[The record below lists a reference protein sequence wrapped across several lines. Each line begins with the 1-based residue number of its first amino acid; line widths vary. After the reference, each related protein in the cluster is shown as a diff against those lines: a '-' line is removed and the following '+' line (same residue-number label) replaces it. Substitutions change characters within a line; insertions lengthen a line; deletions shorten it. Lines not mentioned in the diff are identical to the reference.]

1 MWGRELGVSSY
12 RWPLPLVL
20 CCFHEGK
27 RDQKGPEGTRRE
39 RGNAV
44 VLWSEREEKEN
55 TERRENSNRSHFS
68 GNRRPD
74 KPSTILSSSAATG
87 YLATSSCC
95 LQVAPS
101 WQQGWVG
108 AAAAADRQR
117 LRPFTVPPWAALC
130 WNMTH
135 IPWLTQAASQT
146 GGGCVPVDKRAQH
159 ASEVIK
165 WIWGLWI
172 VCRVWFW

>member
-1 MWGRELGVSSY
+1 MRPEFPLCGEGSWEFLPTAGLCRWCYVASVRGRGT
-12 RWPLPLVL
+12 R
-20 CCFHEGK
+20 
-27 RDQKGPEGTRRE
+27 RDQKGTRKRSC
-39 RGNAV
+39 V
-44 VLWSEREEKEN
+44 VVRKGGKRKYWEK
-55 TERRENSNRSHFS
+55 RRENSNRSHFS

-108 AAAAADRQR
+108 AAAAAADRQR

-146 GGGCVPVDKRAQH
+146 GGDCVRVDQRARGGGR
-159 ASEVIK
+159 V
-165 WIWGLWI
+165 GL
-172 VCRVWFW
+172 